1 MAGADFSR
9 LLALRRLPPRE
20 PAEPVAYALAQLGP
34 LNTELSAAGG
44 SPLQVRVV
52 LAAKLLCLMK
62 VSLRGWWEQ
71 DSL

>member
-9 LLALRRLPPRE
+9 LLALRRLSPRE

-34 LNTELSAAGG
+34 WTELSAAGG
-44 SPLQVRVV
+44 SPLQVRLA

-62 VSLRGWWEQ
+62 VSLRDLWEQ